1 MEIAKDKVVSVSY
14 SLEVKG
20 KEIENVKADNPLKF
34 IFGSGMLLPKFEENL
49 LGKQPGDGFEFRLSA
64 KDAYG
69 ERNEQMIVDLP
80 LNIFE
85 MNGKVDYEVVKEGN
99 ILPMQ
104 DRSGNRLN
112 GIIKEVKALEKIV
125 KMDFNH
131 PLAGEE
137 LHFTGK
143 VEEVRDAT
151 DKELAE
157 GLFGEKV
164 QHDCSGGD
172 CSSECCDHCGGH
184 CH

>member
-1 MEIAKDKVVSVSY
+1 MKIAKDKVVSVTY
-14 SLEVKG
+14 SLEVNG
-20 KEIENVKADNPLKF
+20 KEIENVKAESPLKF

-49 LGKQPGDGFEFRLSA
+49 LDKEPGDPFEFRLPA

-69 ERNEQMIVDLP
+69 EKNDQMIVDLP
-80 LNIFE
+80 LSIFE
-85 MNGKVDYEVVKEGN
+85 IDGKVDYEVVKEGN

-112 GIIKEVKALEKIV
+112 GIIKEVKALENIV

-151 DKELAE
+151 EKEMAE
-157 GLFGEKV
+157 GLFGEKIK
-164 QHDCSGGD
+164 HECSGDCGD
-172 CSSECCDHCGGH
+172 HCGDHCGGH